1 MDAEF
6 FGGRCEKAMKKCR
19 AHSPEKLGEI
29 AYESEKRHAAIL
41 YRKGRYTHIALKG
54 AVETVLQYC
63 KNMRHGDKEIPL
75 NVPMIR
81 QAAIALAESG
91 HRVLAVAQG
100 KGVAPKNKEVFSEK
114 DVKTIME
121 KTGKTEEELN
131 NLLDVLIKRIALVP
145 MEELLPYA
153 DEAEKISPDP
163 DDVAYIALA
172 LKLKCAI
179 WSQDR
184 KLKENQSK
192 VQVYST
198 EDLVKMD

>member
-1 MDAEF
+1 MDLVVDANEIFAALIKESKAYELIFDERLHLFSTEF
-6 FGGRCEKAMKKCR
+6 FFTEFEE
-19 AHSPEKLGEI
+19 HS
-29 AYESEKRHAAIL
+29 
-41 YRKGRYTHIALKG
+41 
-54 AVETVLQYC
+54 
-63 KNMRHGDKEIPL
+63 KEI
-75 NVPMIR
+75 R
-81 QAAIALAESG
+81 
-91 HRVLAVAQG
+91 
-100 KGVAPKNKEVFSEK
+100 
-114 DVKTIME
+114 E

-145 MEELLPYA
+145 MEELLPYL

-198 EDLVKMD
+198 EDLVRMF

>member
-1 MDAEF
+1 MDLVVDANEIFAALIKESKTYKLIFDERLHLFSTEF
-6 FGGRCEKAMKKCR
+6 FFTEFKE
-19 AHSPEKLGEI
+19 HSEEI
-29 AYESEKRHAAIL
+29 R
-41 YRKGRYTHIALKG
+41 
-54 AVETVLQYC
+54 
-63 KNMRHGDKEIPL
+63 
-75 NVPMIR
+75 
-81 QAAIALAESG
+81 
-91 HRVLAVAQG
+91 
-100 KGVAPKNKEVFSEK
+100 
-114 DVKTIME
+114 E

-184 KLKENQSK
+184 KLKEKQNK

-198 EDLVKMD
+198 EDLIRML

>member
-1 MDAEF
+1 MDLVVDANEIFAALIKESKTYEFLFDERLHHYTTEF
-6 FGGRCEKAMKKCR
+6 FFTEFKE
-19 AHSPEKLGEI
+19 HS
-29 AYESEKRHAAIL
+29 
-41 YRKGRYTHIALKG
+41 
-54 AVETVLQYC
+54 
-63 KNMRHGDKEIPL
+63 KEI
-75 NVPMIR
+75 R
-81 QAAIALAESG
+81 
-91 HRVLAVAQG
+91 
-100 KGVAPKNKEVFSEK
+100 
-114 DVKTIME
+114 E

>member
-1 MDAEF
+1 MDLVVDANEIFAALIKESKAYELIFDERLHLFSTEF
-6 FGGRCEKAMKKCR
+6 FFTEFEE
-19 AHSPEKLGEI
+19 HS
-29 AYESEKRHAAIL
+29 
-41 YRKGRYTHIALKG
+41 
-54 AVETVLQYC
+54 
-63 KNMRHGDKEIPL
+63 KEI
-75 NVPMIR
+75 R
-81 QAAIALAESG
+81 
-91 HRVLAVAQG
+91 
-100 KGVAPKNKEVFSEK
+100 
-114 DVKTIME
+114 E

-145 MEELLPYA
+145 MEELLPYL

-198 EDLVKMD
+198 EDLVKMF